1 MIRGKFSKQL
11 KLTSILEKMLKS
23 MVMHSNS
30 EHIAST
36 SYNGANK
43 VIEKLFESLRSRF
56 QDNLENQWEEVKLF
70 LI

>member
-1 MIRGKFSKQL
+1 
-11 KLTSILEKMLKS
+11 MLKS

-30 EHIAST
+30 EHTAST

>member
-1 MIRGKFSKQL
+1 
-11 KLTSILEKMLKS
+11 
-23 MVMHSNS
+23 MHSNS
-30 EHIAST
+30 EHTVST